1 MITGRPAESEYAP
14 FYAGYVSLVPEDDIV
29 AALREQTAE
38 ITAIARGI
46 PPERETFRY
55 APEKWSLRELFGH
68 MVDAERVF
76 GYRLFCISRGE
87 EQPLPGFDEK
97 SYVARSDYDGRPL
110 PDIVEELVLV
120 RDANLSIVE
129 RLDERT
135 VHRAGVANGVS
146 ITVRALLFVL
156 TGHVRH
162 HLKVLEERYRST

>member
-1 MITGRPAESEYAP
+1 MIAGRPAESEYAP
-14 FYAGYVSLVPEDDIV
+14 FYAGYVSLVPEEDV
-29 AALREQTAE
+29 VSALRDQTAE

-46 PPERETFRY
+46 PAERETFRY
-55 APEKWSLRELFGH
+55 APEKWSVRELFGH

-87 EQPLPGFDEK
+87 EQVLPGFDEK
-97 SYVARSDYDGRPL
+97 NYVARSAYDGRPL

-120 RDANLSIVE
+120 RDANLSVVE

-135 VHRAGVANGVS
+135 VQRAGVANGAR

-156 TGHVRH
+156 AGHVRH
-162 HLKVLEERYRST
+162 HLKVLEERYRPT

>member
-1 MITGRPAESEYAP
+1 MIAGRPADTEYAP
-14 FYAGYVSLVPEDDIV
+14 FYAGYVSLVPEEDV
-29 AALREQTAE
+29 VSALREQMAE

-46 PPERETFRY
+46 SPERETFRY
-55 APEKWSLRELFGH
+55 APEKWSVRELFGH

-97 SYVARSDYDGRPL
+97 NYIARSGYGGRPL

-135 VHRAGVANGVS
+135 VHRSGVANGVP

-162 HLKVLEERYRST
+162 HLNVLEERYRPT

>member
-1 MITGRPAESEYAP
+1 MIAGRPADTEYAP
-14 FYAGYVSLVPEDDIV
+14 FYAGYVSLVPEDDV
-29 AALREQTAE
+29 VSALREQMAE
-38 ITAIARGI
+38 ITAVARGI
-46 PPERETFRY
+46 PPDRETFRY
-55 APEKWSLRELFGH
+55 APEKWSVRELFGH

-87 EQPLPGFDEK
+87 VQPLPGFDEK
-97 SYVARSDYDGRPL
+97 TYIARAGYDGRPL

-129 RLDERT
+129 RLDERM
-135 VHRAGVANGVS
+135 VHRSGVANGVP

-162 HLKVLEERYRST
+162 HLNVLKERYRPN